1 MRKQTG
7 PPRKPVLAVC
17 RSAPPPSVILALV
30 AGIQPRRVRAVKGPF
45 QPGQQKGFT
54 RRRPGAPVTSTGMTE
69 DGNTLKKQR
78 AAA

>member
-30 AGIQPRRVRAVKGPF
+30 AGIQPRRVRAVKGLF
-45 QPGQQKGFT
+45 VSAAKGVL
-54 RRRPGAPVTSTGMTE
+54 RAADAAHWIPVTGTGMTE
-69 DGNTLKKQR
+69 SGGTC
-78 AAA
+78 AAYA